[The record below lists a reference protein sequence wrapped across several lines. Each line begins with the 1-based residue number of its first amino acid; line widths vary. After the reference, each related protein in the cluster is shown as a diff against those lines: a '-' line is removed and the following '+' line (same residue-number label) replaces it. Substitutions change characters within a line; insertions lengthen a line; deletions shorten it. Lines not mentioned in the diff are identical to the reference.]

1 MGFLFS
7 RTNKVLKMVEEYLA
21 SAGECMR
28 HFMESFEEYFKN
40 GLSDAFDETIAKT
53 HRAESMSDD
62 LRREIEI
69 SMYERGL
76 IPESRGDI
84 LGLLETFDKIPNKAE
99 SVLYQI
105 QSEILSIPEGLKPDF
120 KKLVVINHS
129 AYEDVARC
137 VEELFKN
144 IGKVRHIINEVDKKE
159 SESDAMERELIKKIF
174 SNPSIDKGD
183 KILLKELVIEI
194 GNISD
199 RCEDASDRLNIT
211 AVKRYIG

>member
-1 MGFLFS
+1 MLFS
-7 RTNKVLKMVEEYLA
+7 RKNKVLKMVEDYL
-21 SAGECMR
+21 SAANECMR
-28 HFMESFEEYFKN
+28 HFMEAFQEYFKN
-40 GLSDAFDETIAKT
+40 GLSDGFDESIAKT

-62 LRREIEI
+62 LRREIELA
-69 SMYERGL
+69 MYERGL

-105 QSEILSIPEGLKPDF
+105 QSEFLLIPEELRSDF
-120 KKLVVINHS
+120 KKLIKINYS

-137 VEELFKN
+137 MEELFKN
-144 IGKVRHIINEVDKKE
+144 IGRVKHITNEVDKKE
-159 SESDAMERELIKKIF
+159 SDSDAIERELIKKIF
-174 SNPSIDKGD
+174 LSSAIEIGQ

-199 RCEDASDRLNIT
+199 RAEDTTDKLNIA

>member
-1 MGFLFS
+1 MLFS
-7 RTNKVLKMVEEYLA
+7 RKNKVLKMVEDYLS
-21 SAGECMR
+21 SANECMR
-28 HFMESFEEYFKN
+28 HFMESLEEYFAN
-40 GLSDAFDETIAKT
+40 GLSNTFDEIILKT

-62 LRREIEI
+62 IRREIEVA
-69 SMYERGL
+69 MYEKGL

-105 QSEILSIPEGLKPDF
+105 QSEFLLIPDGLKPDF
-120 KKLVVINHS
+120 EKLVRINCG
-129 AYEDVARC
+129 AYEDIARC

-144 IGKVRHIINEVDKKE
+144 IGRVKHIANEVDKKE
-159 SESDAMERELIKKIF
+159 SDSDTIERGLIRKIF
-174 SNPSIDKGD
+174 SDTAIDVGQ
-183 KILLKELVIEI
+183 KILLKELAIEI

-199 RCEDASDRLNIT
+199 RAEDASDRLNIV